1 MSEYGALLVENC
13 IDRLLKTLALP
24 EETNRDA
31 NWTIFREPDPH
42 MLYSD
47 VMPARNTLLANAAS
61 MVTKL
66 QPDRCR

>member
-31 NWTIFREPDPH
+31 NWTISESLTRTCFT
-42 MLYSD
+42 
-47 VMPARNTLLANAAS
+47 AT
-61 MVTKL
+61 
-66 QPDRCR
+66 